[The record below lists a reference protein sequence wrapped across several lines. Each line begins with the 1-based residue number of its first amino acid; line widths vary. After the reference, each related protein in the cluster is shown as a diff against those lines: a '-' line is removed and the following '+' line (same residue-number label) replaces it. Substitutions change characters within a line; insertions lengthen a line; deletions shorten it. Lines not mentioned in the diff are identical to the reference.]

1 MSVDLKRF
9 QIEFDRAAQL
19 SIQASEKTIKET
31 SAKLLESIIN
41 STPVKSGQLRG
52 NWQVTLDAPST
63 KDLTGTTDT
72 SGIKTVTKAR
82 EAVSSF
88 KVKPGST
95 RSIFMANNLD
105 YATTIEYGQ
114 TSQQAPYGMVRI
126 NVSKFQAIVDK
137 EAKRNKI

>member
-1 MSVDLKRF
+1 MSVNLKRF
-9 QIEFDRAAQL
+9 EAEFQAAAQL
-19 SIQASEKTIKET
+19 AIQASEKTIQET
-31 SAKLLESIIN
+31 STKLLESIIN

-72 SGIKTVTKAR
+72 SGIKTVTKAK
-82 EAVSSF
+82 EAVSKF
-88 KVKPGST
+88 KVKPGTT

>member
-1 MSVDLKRF
+1 MSISLNKF
-9 QIEFDRAAQL
+9 KSEFDRAAKL

-82 EAVSSF
+82 EAVSGF
-88 KVKPGST
+88 RIKPGST

-137 EAKRNKI
+137 EAKRNNI